1 MSNLTL
7 TAEQISA
14 FLQQNPEVVSQIF
27 VLADNHQNDD
37 SNSNNNDN
45 NVISL
50 QEQQTIYLREKN
62 SQLENKLKE
71 LKQSIGLSH
80 QTTVEIAKQESD
92 LKWMEEIIQRVNG
105 LINF

>member
-1 MSNLTL
+1 M
-7 TAEQISA
+7 EV
-14 FLQQNPEVVSQIF
+14 PEVFRGMKKVKEYPNH
-27 VLADNHQNDD
+27 VLYEKTLVDKWGEEHTEKESVRIKEQLKDFLVKID
-37 SNSNNNDN
+37 H
-45 NVISL
+45 SL
-50 QEQQTIYLREKN
+50 Q
-62 SQLENKLKE
+62 NKLKE